1 MQAERVSR
9 LHALRRLRVPLQQPL
24 PEDSRENQH
33 YSTLFDASSQVHL
46 TNWTSARNDLSHLT
60 S

>member
-46 TNWTSARNDLSHLT
+46 TELDVGPK
-60 S
+60 